1 MFLDAS
7 TQHLDTPC
15 DNKQMTPL
23 HAAITRGHCN
33 TAAIL
38 IYAFRFTE
46 SNVNALDSDGKTPLH
61 YAAQDGNYKCL
72 MVRGACLAV
81 CGSLTHSRHCG
92 LTRALRRGTPSLQTL
107 MHAGAEASIEDDM
120 GNTAYTLAQA
130 GDHQDIMTALSS
142 SGYLLRVVARLFGA
156 KA

>member
-7 TQHLDTPC
+7 DQHLNTPC
-15 DNKQMTPL
+15 DKKQMTPL
-23 HAAITRGHCN
+23 HAAMSQGNCN

-38 IYAFRFTE
+38 INAGA
-46 SNVNALDSDGKTPLH
+46 NVDALDSDGKTPLH

-92 LTRALRRGTPSLQTL
+92 LTRALPRGTPSLQTL
-107 MHAGAEASIEDDM
+107 MHAGADASIADDM

-130 GDHQDIMTALSS
+130 GDHQDIMTALSV
-142 SGYLLRVVARLFGA
+142 SGYLLRFVAQLFGA